1 MYGTA
6 NMPRHGFWARRR
18 EDDRPNRMAA
28 YPRDEDGEAYCANCG
43 STLTHGDLHGY
54 DDGAVKDYCEHCAD
68 TLMATLYP
76 DRYPQS
82 MARADTP
89 PTPWGDLLPVGV
101 VSPLHSRRHAMRKQR
116 PKQNVPERSQL
127 TDLLS
132 QTLGI
137 GYDFD
142 GTYTEILL
150 LIAKGMFWSQ
160 ELDTAARH
168 LAQRAQ
174 SEMDPYASFPR

>member
-6 NMPRHGFWARRR
+6 NMPHHGFWVRRCD
-18 EDDRPNRMAA
+18 DDRQSRMAA
-28 YPRDEDGEAYCANCG
+28 YPRDDDGEPYCANCG
-43 STLTHGDLHGY
+43 STLTHDDLHGY
-54 DDGAVKDYCEHCAD
+54 DDGAVKDYCKSCAD

-82 MARADTP
+82 MARAGTS
-89 PTPWGDLLPVGV
+89 PTPRGDLLPVGV
-101 VSPLHSRRHAMRKQR
+101 LSPPNSRRHAMRKQQ
-116 PKQNVPERSQL
+116 PEQDFPERSQL

-142 GTYTEILL
+142 RTHTEILL

-160 ELDTAARH
+160 ELDTAARR

-174 SEMDPYASFPR
+174 SEMDPYSSIPR